1 MTRTSPWLVFGL
13 PALVCAAWSI
23 YAGKDVNW
31 DLLNYHY
38 YLPYE
43 LLGMRLEQDFFA
55 ASAQSYL
62 NPVGYLPFY
71 LMVSH
76 DWHSVLASIVLA
88 AAHSLSIGLLYLIA
102 WALFAHLPAGERR
115 FFSALAAALG
125 AATGVYWMTVG
136 GSFLDPLLVAPMLG
150 GLLLMLREGP
160 QAARRAAA
168 AGALFGAAAALKYS
182 NAAYALAALPLAL
195 AMPGLAGRVRARAGV
210 AYLSAAALAVAVL
223 AGPWLAL
230 LWREFGNPV
239 FPLMNGWFRSPDA
252 LQFNMI
258 GERFA
263 LHDASAVLAF
273 PFRMA
278 TLDPRIY
285 SENFAPDL
293 RFAAL
298 VLTLLALAA
307 LAVRRS
313 APAAGALQGADW
325 RVFAFFVLAL
335 ALWLAGSANGRYG
348 MVVLLI
354 VGVCVARIVERVL
367 PPGPARVALVALL
380 LVQVAMTF
388 VASPTRWFLAER
400 WSRHWLPYAVPERA
414 LREPALY
421 LTVEILPMAVVAPLV
436 HPHSSFVNFRG
447 QHTLAADA
455 PRLQR
460 LLERYRGRVRTLGRG
475 LELVEGKPTDDQ
487 VRIYDTRLR
496 RLGYRVDTA
505 DCFAIPWRPDDDDAL
520 SRTANALGGNRQAYE
535 PLSVVSC
542 ALRPAPRDPAD
553 IEAERDASALFDRVE
568 KACPK
573 LFRGQ
578 TAVTE
583 PLGRGWSRN
592 YPGLDARLGAF
603 GGALVLNRYREDRDL
618 DLGRLADWERGDP
631 PLPAACSGG

>member
-1 MTRTSPWLVFGL
+1 MARTSPWLLFGL
-13 PALVCAAWSI
+13 PAVVCAAWNL

-76 DWHSVLASIVLA
+76 GWHSVLASLVLA
-88 AAHSLSIGLLYLIA
+88 AAHSLSIGFLYLIA
-102 WALFAHLPAGERR
+102 WRLFAHLPSTERR

-136 GSFLDPLLVAPMLG
+136 GSFLDPLLVPPLLG
-150 GLLLMLREGP
+150 GLLLMLDEGP
-160 QAARRAAA
+160 HAGRRAAA

-182 NAAYALAALPLAL
+182 NAAYALAALPLSV
-195 AMPGLAGRVRARAGV
+195 AMPGVTGASRVRAGL
-210 AYLSAAALAVAVL
+210 AYASAAALAVGIL

-230 LWREFGNPV
+230 LWGEFANPV

-252 LQFNMI
+252 LRFNMI

-263 LHDASAVLAF
+263 LHDAAAVIAF

-285 SENFAPDL
+285 SENFAPDV

-298 VLTLLALAA
+298 LLALLGLAA
-307 LAVRRS
+307 LAARRS
-313 APAAGALQGADW
+313 APAAGALVGADW
-325 RVFAFFVLAL
+325 RVLAFFAL
-335 ALWLAGSANGRYG
+335 ASGLWLAGSANGRYG
-348 MVVLLI
+348 MVVLLL
-354 VGVCVARIVERVL
+354 VGVCVARIVQRLL
-367 PPGPARVALVALL
+367 PPSPARVALVVLL

-388 VASPTRWFLAER
+388 IASPTRWFLAEH
-400 WSRHWLPYAVPERA
+400 WSRHWLPYAVPQRA
-414 LREPALY
+414 LQEPALY
-421 LTVEILPMAVVAPLV
+421 LTVEILPMAVIAPLV
-436 HPHSSFVNFRG
+436 HPQSAFVNFRG

-460 LLERYRGRVRTLGRG
+460 LLERYRRSIRTMGRG
-475 LELVEGKPTDDQ
+475 LELVGGKPTDDQ

-505 DCFAIPWRPDDDDAL
+505 DCYAIPWRPDDEDWISRAANRL
-520 SRTANALGGNRQAYE
+520 SGERPSYE

-542 ALRPAPRDPAD
+542 ALRPAARDPAD
-553 IEAERDASALFDRVE
+553 LERERQASLLFDRVE
-568 KACPK
+568 QACPR

-583 PLGRGWSRN
+583 PVGQGWARN

-603 GGALVLNRYREDRDL
+603 GGGLVLQRYRADSYI
-618 DLGRLADWERGDP
+618 DLGRVADWERRDP
-631 PLPAACSGG
+631 AVPHVCTD